1 MRASKLEEDAPKRPS
16 LCEFD
21 RRDRAS
27 GAIRRSSHRV
37 SSRNASSAAPSIG
50 CATDPFKAY
59 LATLMVIG
67 SELLA
72 LPDHC
77 AWPFASSSCRACQ
90 EASGTGLGV
99 SFQWKY
105 SYIVAIQSNTAC
117 PEAGFQHQTPYNTV
131 DPLIDFFKANP

>member
-59 LATLMVIG
+59 LAMLMVIG

-72 LPDHC
+72 HC
-77 AWPFASSSCRACQ
+77 LTTAPGHSHPPAAGHVRKRVGQVWVFLF
-90 EASGTGLGV
+90 SG
-99 SFQWKY
+99 S
-105 SYIVAIQSNTAC
+105 IPI
-117 PEAGFQHQTPYNTV
+117 
-131 DPLIDFFKANP
+131 